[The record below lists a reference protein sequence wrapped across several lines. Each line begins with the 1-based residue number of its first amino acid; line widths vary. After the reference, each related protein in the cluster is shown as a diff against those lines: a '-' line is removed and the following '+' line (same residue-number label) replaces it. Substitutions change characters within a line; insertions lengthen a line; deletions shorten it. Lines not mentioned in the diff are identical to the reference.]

1 MYTTGTRFRTRSEP
15 AQTSPNNNNTTTT
28 TTTRHATLSC
38 HAQQQQQQSACVR
51 EKRDSHIAPLLAGE
65 TGSTTRMDIDMR
77 EKIQPTS

>member
-15 AQTSPNNNNTTTT
+15 AQTSPNNNTTT

-38 HAQQQQQQSACVR
+38 HAQQQQQSACVR